1 MIRKYLLGLVLMVLA
16 GTVSAVPTFAQVGE
30 LRGHVYMQAD
40 GKKVPLPD
48 AQIDVFRTDINAKY
62 NTKTNKKGEF
72 VFAGLPFIGVYTV
85 AASHPTAAPNFVP
98 GVKAGRDIPCEITLT
113 PGAGKRLSFEEIKSA
128 GGGTATPP
136 V

>member
-40 GKKVPLPD
+40 GKKVPLAD
-48 AQIDVFRTDINAKY
+48 AQIDVFRTDVNAKY

-72 VFAGLPFIGVYTV
+72 VFAGLPFVGIYT
-85 AASHPTAAPNFVP
+85 
-98 GVKAGRDIPCEITLT
+98 
-113 PGAGKRLSFEEIKSA
+113 
-128 GGGTATPP
+128 
-136 V
+136 